1 MKNYKCGAQETDE
14 TRDGGDGT
22 DWGGKYSNKLRRD
35 DDDECTRQKQN
46 CAAPRD
52 GDNERERH

>member
-1 MKNYKCGAQETDE
+1 MKNCKCGAQETDD
-14 TRDGGDGT
+14 TRDG
-22 DWGGKYSNKLRRD
+22 GGKYSNKLRRD